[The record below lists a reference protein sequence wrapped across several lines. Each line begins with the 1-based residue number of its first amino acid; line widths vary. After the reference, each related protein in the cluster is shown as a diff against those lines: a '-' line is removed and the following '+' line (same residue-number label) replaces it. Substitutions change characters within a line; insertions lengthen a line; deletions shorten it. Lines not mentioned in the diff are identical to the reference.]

1 MTRLESLI
9 EQLKNGS
16 ETDKTNTLFALIT
29 SDPKTDFKGYSGY
42 NRLTPKGGNMQY
54 HSTDFETVVYIWRL
68 NTRSYKGWNAHIIEG
83 FNSNEPKVTDIIV
96 KFDRQDTSF
105 LKGFVAFCSMGV
117 IDND

>member
-1 MTRLESLI
+1 MNRFKCVI
-9 EQLKNGS
+9 DRLKNG
-16 ETDKTNTLFALIT
+16 TDSSKAANLLELLT
-29 SDPKTDFKGYSGY
+29 SDPKTDFAGYSGY

-68 NTRSYKGWNAHIIEG
+68 NTRSYKGWNVHIIEG

-117 IDND
+117 IDNE

>member
-1 MTRLESLI
+1 MDKLECLI
-9 EQLKNGS
+9 DRLKNGADS
-16 ETDKTNTLFALIT
+16 IKADILFRLLT
-29 SDPKTDFKGYSGY
+29 SDPKTDFTGYSGY

-68 NTRSYKGWNAHIIEG
+68 NTRSYKDWNAHIIEG

-105 LKGFVAFCSMGV
+105 LKGFVAFCAMEA
-117 IDND
+117 

>member
-1 MTRLESLI
+1 MNRFESLI

-16 ETDKTNTLFALIT
+16 ETDKANTLFALIT

>member
-1 MTRLESLI
+1 MNRLESLI
-9 EQLKNGS
+9 DQLKNGS
-16 ETDKTNTLFALIT
+16 ETDKANTLFALIT